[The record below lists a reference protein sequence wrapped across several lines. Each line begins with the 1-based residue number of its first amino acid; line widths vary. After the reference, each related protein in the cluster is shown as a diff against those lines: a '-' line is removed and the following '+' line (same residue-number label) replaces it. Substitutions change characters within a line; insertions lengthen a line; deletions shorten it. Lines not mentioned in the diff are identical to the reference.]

1 MRSRV
6 PRKSV
11 DFESIDLGD
20 SLHSYPPGT
29 NPNNLVPYK
38 VRLFSNIDNHVDVK
52 LLQRIAWSCK
62 KLSPNK
68 IIYSMNW
75 IAYLHP
81 NP

>member
-29 NPNNLVPYK
+29 NPNNLAPYK
-38 VRLFSNIDNHVDVK
+38 VAAAATTVAAVELDFNVVCRRTGAEFD
-52 LLQRIAWSCK
+52 
-62 KLSPNK
+62 
-68 IIYSMNW
+68 MT
-75 IAYLHP
+75 
-81 NP
+81 